1 MADSKVKQA
10 KDELSLNSFMYQKE
24 KKYWKDWEMSKE
36 QRSQAEGHSISQPEN
51 LNNDNNGL

>member
-10 KDELSLNSFMYQKE
+10 KDELSLELLRVSERKE
-24 KKYWKDWEMSKE
+24 VLGRLRNVKRTKKP
-36 QRSQAEGHSISQPEN
+36 AEGHSISQPEN